1 MSQQAL
7 DLRTSMQIVRQHK
20 VLMGIFVA
28 LGILGG
34 VAFAVLKPPMLSST
48 ALIALPAAD
57 SIQPANTN
65 GGSTTTT
72 TSGGSSTDP
81 FTAEQVVVAGSYP
94 VLRGALPD
102 VRPATSLVEL
112 RRDIQVGS
120 TAPDL
125 VSVTATG
132 KTAAGAEATANAV
145 AESYIRYVGSPHSA
159 VGRIKAQLLAQA
171 SSATGPSRIER
182 LIIYALLGALA
193 GFVIGVILSLAVG
206 RRDRRLRQRD
216 EIANSVGIPVLA
228 SVSVAHPA
236 NAAGW
241 TKLFEDYRP
250 TAVHS
255 WQLSTA
261 LEQLGMARPFGR
273 LSVNGNGSS
282 SHDDR
287 APGYEVNGRGGFS
300 VAVVSLSSD
309 PHALALGPQL
319 AVFAASQG
327 IPTSLVIGPQQDT
340 AAAATASLRIACSTP
355 PSQASKRNGL
365 LRIAAYDEPG
375 LDLRPDAG
383 LVVAIVVVDS
393 REPVMPRTLRTN
405 ATVIG
410 VSAGAATA
418 EQLARAVVTAAA
430 DRREIPGI
438 LVADPL
444 ETDQTSG
451 RIPDLARPGRPRLP
465 NRLRGVVTETRR

>member
-7 DLRTSMQIVRQHK
+7 DLRTSVQIVRQHK
-20 VLMGIFVA
+20 VLMGIFIV

-34 VAFAVLKPPMLSST
+34 AAYAVLRPPMLSST
-48 ALIALPAAD
+48 ALIALPTAD
-57 SIQPANTN
+57 SVQPATGN
-65 GGSTTTT
+65 GGTATSTAN
-72 TSGGSSTDP
+72 GSDP
-81 FTAEQVVVAGSYP
+81 FTATQVVVANSVP
-94 VLRGALPD
+94 VLLDALPD
-102 VRPATSLVEL
+102 VRPWSLTEL
-112 RRDIQVGS
+112 EDHIQVGS

-125 VSVTATG
+125 ISVTATG
-132 KTAAGAEATANAV
+132 KTAASAEATANAV
-145 AESYIRYVGSPHSA
+145 AKSYISYVDSPRSA
-159 VGRIKAQLLAQA
+159 VGHIKAQLLPATPA
-171 SSATGPSRIER
+171 SGPSKISRT
-182 LIIYALLGALA
+182 IIYVLLGALA
-193 GFVIGVILSLAVG
+193 GFVVGVIVVLAFG

-236 NAAGW
+236 NPASW

-273 LSVNGNGSS
+273 LPYNGNGSS
-282 SHDDR
+282 SYDDR
-287 APGYEVNGRGGFS
+287 APAYEGDGQGAFS

-327 IPTSLVIGPQQDT
+327 IPTSLIIGPQQDT
-340 AAAATASLRIACSTP
+340 AATASLRVACSAP

-365 LRIAAYDEPG
+365 LRIAAIDEG
-375 LDLRPDAG
+375 GIDLRQNTG
-383 LVVAIVVVDS
+383 LVVVVVVVDS
-393 REPVMPRTLRTN
+393 RAPAMPHTMPTN
-405 ATVIG
+405 ATVMG

-444 ETDQTSG
+444 ETDQTTG
-451 RIPDLARPGRPRLP
+451 RIPDMGRPARPRLP